1 MRTLLVT
8 IVLLAQLVFGKVL
21 PVEPPLNFTSSDFFE
36 LSGVA
41 RRSLFARQNTP
52 PPEGDPKWED
62 PYEKLWND
70 ALCRGERLL
79 HVMTL
84 GELDAAWALGW
95 PYLHSLWD
103 GDLKNELKT
112 WGWLDTDDNHKNS
125 DYFCNFE
132 EEMGN
137 MFKGLNIDGRSAE
150 MGGPN
155 HCFYIEHKNGPT
167 VKKNS
172 DSSLSAEVD
181 QKYDVQSKGYRVTGA
196 YSRVGINRQDGVI
209 YFLHRRSPEKGA
221 AILWELP
228 EDTNLDPSALPKLRS
243 SSDLAFGLWNR
254 VAAPNGQKIE
264 KFLSIN
270 IVNEDA
276 EEIIRRAL
284 ETFDVDDVHGWPR
297 TDFDTTTDAGKAL
310 LGSPNG
316 LGAAYFLLQHHKQL
330 GSAKSINKVKLV
342 TCEDDGGDPCL
353 VFYVGPVL
361 TDSKKRR
368 AWFW

>member
-1 MRTLLVT
+1 MRILLVT
-8 IVLLAQLVFGKVL
+8 AALLTQLALGKVL
-21 PVEPPLNFTSSDFFE
+21 PVKPPLNFTSPDTFE
-36 LSGVA
+36 LSAAA
-41 RRSLFARQNTP
+41 RLSLFARQDTP
-52 PPEGDPKWED
+52 PPENDPEWED
-62 PYEKLWND
+62 PYDKIWND

-79 HVMTL
+79 HAMTL
-84 GELDAAWALGW
+84 GELDAAWTLGW
-95 PYLHSLWD
+95 PYLQSPWD
-103 GDLKNELKT
+103 GDLKNELRT
-112 WGWLDTDDNHKNS
+112 WGWLDTDENHKNA

-137 MFKGLNIDGRSAE
+137 MFKGLKVNGKSAE

-167 VKKNS
+167 VKTNS
-172 DSSLSAEVD
+172 DGSLPAEAE
-181 QKYDVQSKGYRVTGA
+181 QKYDADNKEYRVTGA
-196 YSRVGINRQDGVI
+196 YSRVGINRQDGIV

-221 AILWELP
+221 EILW
-228 EDTNLDPSALPKLRS
+228 DDPKPAPAALPKLRS

-254 VAAPNGQKIE
+254 VPAPNGQKIE
-264 KFLSIN
+264 KFMSVN

-276 EEIIRRAL
+276 DEIIKRAL
-284 ETFDVDDVHGWPR
+284 KKVNVDEVEGWPG

-330 GSAKSINKVKLV
+330 GSAKSINKVKVV

-353 VFYVGPVL
+353 IFYVGPVL
-361 TDSKKRR
+361 KAPKKRQ